1 MANERIP
8 SWSPVDERQLR
19 SLQERKETRARM
31 LSQRVEDVADDIIIH
46 NMSGSE
52 LAKELVDRASAV
64 SRVLHPFLTGPFTV
78 LVFNT
83 GASLPID
90 GRGAGLVLQAST
102 VKEWTH
108 AGILEMLD
116 ADGWAPAEEL
126 ERMSGLCDNQGEPLR
141 FRETLRIE
149 HNLATILISA
159 DKGLTVVQVPPGM
172 GEY

>member
-1 MANERIP
+1 MAERIP
-8 SWSPVDERQLR
+8 SWTPLDERQLR
-19 SLQERKETRARM
+19 QLQERKETRARM
-31 LSQRVEDVADDIIIH
+31 LSDRVEKVADDIIVH
-46 NMSGSE
+46 NMNSTE
-52 LAKELVDRASAV
+52 LARALVENATAV
-64 SRVLHPFLTGPFTV
+64 SRVVHPFLTGPFTV

-90 GRGAGLVLQAST
+90 GRGMGLVLQAGT

-116 ADGWAPAEEL
+116 ADGWAPAEDL
-126 ERMSGLCDNQGEPLR
+126 EAMSGLCDNQGEPLR

-149 HNLATILISA
+149 QNLATLLISA
-159 DKGLTVVQVPPGM
+159 DKGLTIVQVPFGM